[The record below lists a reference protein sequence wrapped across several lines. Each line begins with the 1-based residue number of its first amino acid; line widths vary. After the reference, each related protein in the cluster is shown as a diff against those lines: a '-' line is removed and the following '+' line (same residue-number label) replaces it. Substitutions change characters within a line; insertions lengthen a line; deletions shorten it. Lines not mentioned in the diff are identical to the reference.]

1 MIKNI
6 PNKLYLKKQLYGLHM
21 KEGTTMLKHLNFFNK
36 VTSELLTVDVK
47 IDEEDKVLILLSS
60 LPEYMIIL
68 SLPCSTVRKLSS
80 WRRSRQL
87 SYLMRLGKGQIKR
100 SKHDRIWWSREG
112 KEEKEE
118 KVQAHQR
125 RVTFVIRKVIGRM
138 TASIDKSG

>member
-1 MIKNI
+1 
-6 PNKLYLKKQLYGLHM
+6 L
-21 KEGTTMLKHLNFFNK
+21 EHLNFFNK

-60 LPEYMIIL
+60 LSEYMII
-68 SLPCSTVRKLSS
+68 SSSPCSAVRKLSS

-100 SKHDRIWWSREG
+100 SKQDRVWWSREG

-125 RVTFVIRKVIGRM
+125 RITFVRGKVIGRM
-138 TASIDKSG
+138 TASIGKSG